1 PIKVILQFTLPL
13 LIGSFFQLAY
23 NFADAMI
30 VGQTLGQLAFASVG
44 ATGSIVF
51 LILGFAQGLTTGL
64 SIIISQRFGAGDSEG
79 IERSFVHGLFYSILV
94 SFVLS
99 FL

>member
-1 PIKVILQFTLPL
+1 MQDLTKGKPLKVILQFTLPL

-30 VGQTLGQLAFASVG
+30 VGQTLGQSAFASVG

-51 LILGFAQGLTTGL
+51 LIRL
-64 SIIISQRFGAGDSEG
+64 
-79 IERSFVHGLFYSILV
+79 FVNCSG
-94 SFVLS
+94 
-99 FL
+99 